1 MRFDR
6 VAKQAAIATKS
17 GRVAGNRRQLAG
29 KSGSAIQLSNSDI
42 AELLAQEAETVSG
55 NLQRAFRRAAR
66 SAFLWPREAWETAA
80 AGESLTSLTGVGP
93 YLEKRI
99 EAWMIKPPVVRPAAV
114 RCDFLTMAKARSA
127 LAENPVWAR
136 QVRGDLQMHTTW
148 SDGSG
153 TIAAMAEAG
162 AMRGYQ
168 FIAVTDH
175 SKGLKIAGGIDE
187 RALRRQA
194 IEIDQTNRRSDCQVL
209 KSIEAN
215 LNPRGEGDM
224 DRNALAKLDLV
235 LGSFHSSLR
244 TKEDQTSRYLAALR
258 NPEVHILGHP
268 RGRVYNFRLGLT
280 ADWPR
285 VFAEATKLDKA
296 LEIDCYPDRQ
306 DLNVALLKIARR
318 EGTRISLGTDAHHP
332 WQLEF
337 IELGLAAAWIA
348 KIPAS
353 RIINFLAL
361 PQLNEWVAALRSKR
375 RAR

>member
-80 AGESLTSLTGVGP
+80 AGVSLTSLTGVGP

-114 RCDFLTMAKARSA
+114 RCDFLTMAKARS
-127 LAENPVWAR
+127 
-136 QVRGDLQMHTTW
+136 
-148 SDGSG
+148 
-153 TIAAMAEAG
+153 AMAEAG

-244 TKEDQTSRYLAALR
+244 TKED
-258 NPEVHILGHP
+258 
-268 RGRVYNFRLGLT
+268 
-280 ADWPR
+280 
-285 VFAEATKLDKA
+285 
-296 LEIDCYPDRQ
+296 
-306 DLNVALLKIARR
+306 
-318 EGTRISLGTDAHHP
+318 
-332 WQLEF
+332 
-337 IELGLAAAWIA
+337 
-348 KIPAS
+348 
-353 RIINFLAL
+353 
-361 PQLNEWVAALRSKR
+361 
-375 RAR
+375 